1 MKTTFLL
8 FIFSL
13 LFVHVL
19 SAQTTLIPFSSSWK
33 YLDNGT
39 NQGTAWRGT
48 GFSDGAWK
56 TGNGKFG
63 YGVTG
68 TSTTISYGSN
78 KDNKYITT
86 YFRKAFSITDVK
98 AFSSF
103 KGTVYREDGIVVY
116 VNGVEVYRNN
126 MPAGTIAYNT
136 LAADGAKND
145 GADPLSF
152 TIASSYFTSGTNV
165 IAAEIHQ
172 QKISSSDMLFDLT
185 LSGTTG
191 TSTNAP
197 PVVSAISRY
206 SASPTSATSVRYLVS
221 FSEKVSGVNA
231 GDFAVTRVSGTVA
244 GTVSS
249 VSPQG
254 TGGNQF
260 LVTVSGITGTGE
272 LRLDLK
278 SSGTGITDVLNALLT
293 GGYTLG
299 QTFVIQA
306 AQQSP
311 GSTPGFASTTRLA
324 PLNISKNTAD
334 KPQAKV
340 WTYDGRWWCVLPTS
354 SGTNI
359 YRLDGT
365 SWTPVLPIQSSGNAR
380 ADCRV
385 VGNTVHI
392 LLFRGESNNSYLVS
406 AEYDNVQKTYKLWNQ
421 RTSKV
426 TLAFGKGVE
435 TATLDIDGTGRMWV
449 AACDT
454 TNVTVRWSDA
464 PYATWSSPVVI
475 GTGVLDDDIC
485 AITTLPGKIGV
496 LWSNQN
502 NKRFHFRTHTD
513 GAAPGTWSADELPGA
528 ASAQDNVG
536 RGLADDHLNIVRS
549 ANGTLY
555 CAVKTGFDEE
565 GYPALSL
572 LVRRPTGTW
581 DPLYP
586 VTINTSSEH
595 DGTRGIVL
603 LNEALGRVKV
613 VYTSRE
619 DGGEILYRE
628 SALSSI
634 AFGEARALLTG
645 DFNNATSTHQ
655 TYTNEIVVLATDQ
668 STSPDQAAGIIGYD
682 GTAPVP
688 SITAV
693 PAETEQLAMAGSLAT
708 ELSVTPNPVT
718 GSGLVRFTLPAAGNY
733 ILELY
738 NLAGTRQVVLRQG
751 RAEGGQLQSL
761 FLDASGLSNGVY
773 LLRLQTAG
781 TSKTLKLVVHK

>member
-1 MKTTFLL
+1 MKTPVLL
-8 FIFSL
+8 FLFL
-13 LFVHVL
+13 FFVHPL
-19 SAQTTLIPFSSSWK
+19 FAQTTLIPFGSAWK

-39 NQGTAWRGT
+39 NQGTAWRASS
-48 GFSDGAWK
+48 FSDGTWK
-56 TGNGKFG
+56 TGNGRFG

-68 TSTTISYGSN
+68 LATTISYGPD

-86 YFRKAFSITDVK
+86 YFRKAVSISNPGD
-98 AFSSF
+98 FSSF
-103 KGTVYREDGIVVY
+103 TASAYREDGIVLY

-126 MPAGTIAYNT
+126 MPTGTIAYTT
-136 LAADGAKND
+136 LAADGAKDD
-145 GADPLSF
+145 GVDALNF
-152 TIASSYFTSGTNV
+152 TIASSFFTSGTNV
-165 IAAEIHQ
+165 IAAEVHQ
-172 QKISSSDMLFDLT
+172 QKSSSSDMHFDLS
-185 LSGTTG
+185 LAGNTG
-191 TSTNAP
+191 TAP
-197 PVVSAISRY
+197 ANTPPAVSGIARY
-206 SASPTSATSVRYLVS
+206 SASPTSATSVRYLVT
-221 FSEKVSGVNA
+221 FSETVNGVDATDFVVS
-231 GDFAVTRVSGTVA
+231 RVSGTVA

-249 VSPQG
+249 VSAQG

-260 LVTVSGITGTGE
+260 LVTVSNITGTGE

-278 SSGTGITDVLNALLT
+278 SSGTGITDAENAPIT
-293 GGYTLG
+293 GGYSSG
-299 QTFVIQA
+299 QTYVIQTATQPA
-306 AQQSP
+306 AGSP
-311 GSTPGFASTTRLA
+311 GFSSVNYLA
-324 PLNISKNTAD
+324 PVSISKNTAD

-340 WTYDGRWWCVLPTS
+340 WTHDGRWWCVLPTS
-354 SGTNI
+354 NGTNI

-365 SWTPVLPIQSSGNAR
+365 TWTPVLPIYSSSNAR

-392 LLFRGESNNSYLVS
+392 LLFRGESNNSYLIS
-406 AEYDNVQKTYKLWNQ
+406 AEYDNLQKTYKLWNQ

-426 TLAFGKGVE
+426 TLQFGEGTE

-449 AACDT
+449 ASCDT

-464 PYATWSSPVVI
+464 PYSVWSSPVII
-475 GTGVLDDDIC
+475 GTNVLDDDIC

-513 GAAPGTWSADELPGA
+513 GADPAAWSADELPAA

-536 RGLADDHLNIVRS
+536 RGLADDHMNIMRA

-565 GYPALSL
+565 GYTALAL

-603 LNEALGRVKV
+603 LNEAMGRIKV
-613 VYTSRE
+613 VYTSKE
-619 DGGEILYRE
+619 DGGDILYRE

-634 AFGEARALLTG
+634 SFGEPHTLLAG
-645 DFNNATSTHQ
+645 NFNNATSTHQ

-668 STSPDQAAGIIGYD
+668 STSPDQAAGIISYD
-682 GTAPVP
+682 GVP
-688 SITAV
+688 SAPAITAA
-693 PAETEQLAMAGSLAT
+693 PLEAERLAAAPSL
-708 ELSVTPNPVT
+708 ELSVAPNPVS
-718 GSGLVRFTLPAAGNY
+718 GSGQVRFSLPAAGAY
-733 ILELY
+733 TLTLY
-738 NLAGTRQVVLRQG
+738 DLAGTRTQVLRQG
-751 RAEGGQLQSL
+751 RADAGQLQTLS
-761 FLDASGLSNGVY
+761 LDASGLPGGVY

-781 TSKTLKLVVHK
+781 GSKTLKLAVNK